1 MEPQGG
7 NDPDSTS
14 SEREART
21 ERRSGA
27 ADAPAKRSLIKK
39 GEQKGGTSSIKKHSL
54 YLSKLSRPQR
64 SFKNWALLRLQAN
77 QMCFSNQIFKSTL
90 LHCKGSDRFVSLHLS
105 AWVAVVTMQIW
116 VTTHASSVVISHL
129 ALQTIVHNSSIA
141 SEKLNDDWSLNT
153 WRCSV
158 STTLDLMSLL
168 CVTLCVTQKTLENL
182 VWVSRA
188 SCTGMHL

>member
-77 QMCFSNQIFKSTL
+77 QMCFSNQIL
-90 LHCKGSDRFVSLHLS
+90 EVH
-105 AWVAVVTMQIW
+105 
-116 VTTHASSVVISHL
+116 SV
-129 ALQTIVHNSSIA
+129 ALQGIRSICF
-141 SEKLNDDWSLNT
+141 STFICMGCCGNDAD
-153 WRCSV
+153 
-158 STTLDLMSLL
+158 MSNY
-168 CVTLCVTQKTLENL
+168 T
-182 VWVSRA
+182 RY
-188 SCTGMHL
+188 